1 MSAFGSVFAPQMSL
15 ARYEQGK
22 WSPAKIVNA
31 DSISLH
37 PGAHVLHYSSTCFE
51 GLKAFKHQDGSIN
64 IFRMAQNV
72 ERLIQSSELLALPAI
87 HADLIK
93 QMIVDIVKKY
103 ADEVPLPPGS
113 MYIRPTHIGTEACIG
128 KAAAPSNTS
137 LLYILLS
144 PVGDYFAGGSKPLR
158 LLLADD
164 TRCAAHMGVVKS
176 GGNYA
181 SALQPI
187 LKAQQAVQADQVL
200 FCPAGDV
207 QETGAANFIL
217 IDGNELI
224 TKSLDSSF
232 LHGIT
237 RDSILTL
244 ARDRG
249 MTVSERALSVEELL
263 ERSQKP
269 GAEAALSGTAAV
281 LTSVGTLIHEG
292 KEYTVGDGQAGPI
305 TSALRQALNDIQW
318 GKAPDTHDWLTKV
331 C

>member
-1 MSAFGSVFAPQMSL
+1 MSAFGSVFASQMSL
-15 ARYEQGK
+15 ARYEHGE

-64 IFRMAQNV
+64 IFRMEQNI

-87 HADLIK
+87 NADQVK

-144 PVGDYFAGGSKPLR
+144 PVGDYFAGGGKPLR
-158 LLLADD
+158 LLLADE
-164 TRCAAHMGVVKS
+164 TRCASHMGVVKS

-207 QETGAANFIL
+207 QETGAANFLL
-217 IDGNELI
+217 IDGNEVI

-237 RDSILTL
+237 RNSILTL

-249 MTVSERALSVEELL
+249 LTVSERALSVDELL

-281 LTSVGTLIHEG
+281 LTSVGTLIYEG
-292 KEYTVGDGQAGPI
+292 KEYTVGNGQAGPV

-318 GKAPDTHDWLTKV
+318 GKAPDTHGWLTKV